1 MPHAA
6 WPALDYS
13 AWKDTCETLHMWTQ
27 VVGKIRLALEPR
39 VNHWWHVALY
49 VSARGLTTGAM
60 PVPGDARRLELE
72 FDFLDHVLAARASD
86 GRVETLPLSGLSVQQ
101 FYDAV
106 MATVRRLDVDVRIWP
121 QPVEVAN
128 AIRFSDDT
136 RAAYD
141 REYARRFWEV
151 LLRSDAALRR
161 FRASF
166 LGKVSPVHVFWGS
179 FDLAVTRFSG
189 RTAPPHPGGVPNLAD
204 WVVREAYSHEV
215 SSCGFWPGGPG
226 IDAAFYSYAYPEP
239 EGFATFPVNVDGAR
253 YDTTLREFVLPYAT
267 VRGAADPEALLAA
280 FFTRTFE
287 AAATQGKWEKT
298 LEARF

>member
-6 WPALDYS
+6 WPSLDYS

-27 VVGKIRLALEPR
+27 VVGKIRLALDPR

-60 PVPGDARRLELE
+60 LVPGDTRRLELE
-72 FDFLDHVLAARASD
+72 FDFIDHVLAARGSD
-86 GRVETLPLSGLSVQQ
+86 GRVERMPLSGLSVQR

-106 MATVRRLDVDVRIWP
+106 MAAVQRLDVDVRIWP
-121 QPVEVAN
+121 MPVEVVN
-128 AIRFSDDT
+128 AVRFTDDT
-136 RAAYD
+136 RATYD
-141 REYARRFWEV
+141 GEYARRFWDV

-161 FRASF
+161 FRSSF
-166 LGKVSPVHVFWGS
+166 LGKVSPVHFFWGS

-204 WVVREAYSHEV
+204 WVVRDAYSHEV

-226 IDAAFYSYAYPEP
+226 MDAAYYSYAYPEP
-239 EGFATFPVNVDGAR
+239 EGFATFPIDVDGAR
-253 YDTTLREFVLPYAT
+253 YDTTLREFLLPYAA
-267 VRGAADPEALLAA
+267 VRAAADPDALLAT
-280 FFTRTFE
+280 FFTRTFD
-287 AAATQGKWEKT
+287 AAATRGKWDRA
-298 LEARF
+298 LQSDL